1 MNLKA
6 FNEKSVYIW
15 RIAVVII
22 LALLGFF
29 GNRLYAELDRNQA
42 VTIQAMANSA
52 QKSDLASIQQ
62 DIRELRGTV
71 QELNTYL
78 RNKADKTSR

>member
-29 GNRLYAELDRNQA
+29 GTRLYAELDRNQA
-42 VTIQAMANSA
+42 VTIQAMSNSV
-52 QKSDLASIQQ
+52 QKSDLAPMQQ
-62 DIRELRGTV
+62 DIRELRGEV
-71 QELNTYL
+71 RELNSYL
-78 RNKADKTSR
+78 RDSKKGK